1 EGAVEGTLADG
12 VGLEHT
18 SDLTAQLRV
27 AGTYLVQIGRVFRR
41 RLLDRRQEDLTQL
54 VESRIHGTVPLP
66 FIRAKN
72 SGVFLTQWKK
82 KRESATQTVD
92 GRSDRAVGR
101 IEIRPTR
108 HRGRG
113 RRDDHAPRRGRRS
126 SGGRRWR
133 TTSPSPRRPAPS
145 TGRRNSAA

>member
-1 EGAVEGTLADG
+1 TLADG

-18 SDLTAQLRV
+18 SDPAAQLRV

-54 VESRIHGTVPLP
+54 VEGRIHGTGS
-66 FIRAKN
+66 FAIYTCEEFGRFSHAN
-72 SGVFLTQWKK
+72 GK
-82 KRESATQTVD
+82 KRESSTQTLD
-92 GRSDRAVGR
+92 GPAGRAAGR
-101 IEIRPTR
+101 IEIRPTT

-113 RRDDHAPRRGRRS
+113 RRGDHAPRRGRRS